1 MPNLVNFFKKLLKQ
15 RGLKTNETIARVL
28 LVGSTL
34 LLLQSCGWQWDTPTI
49 ADENAENVKLVLYYS
64 DGDIDWKSYGEM
76 ILIDSGELLTVR
88 RDQIRPSEQLLTTNW
103 TDVFLPELEKP
114 FHIGKLPLRLD
125 RKNGIVCNATHC
137 TTLYSICPTW
147 SEMGQGKKKC
157 VSFSHD

>member
-1 MPNLVNFFKKLLKQ
+1 MPISINFFKKRLKQ

-34 LLLQSCGWQWDTPTI
+34 LLLQSCGWQRNTPTI
-49 ADENAENVKLVLYYS
+49 TNENAENVKLVLYYS
-64 DGDIDWKSYGEM
+64 DGDIDWKSYGET

-88 RDQIRPSEQLLTTNW
+88 RNQIRPSEQLLTNNW

-114 FHIGKLPLRLD
+114 SHIGKLPLRLD
-125 RKNGIVCNATHC
+125 RKNGIVCNAAHC

-147 SEMGQGKKKC
+147 SEMGQGTKKC